1 MIDAFPESP
10 RKKFTAH
17 DTVRTAMM
25 TSLIAVCSWISIPS
39 AVPFTLQTFAV
50 FCSILL
56 IGGQRSLLAITA
68 YLLAGAVG
76 VPVFAGF
83 TGGIS
88 RLFDSTGGYM
98 IGFIFTALIYW
109 ASEKL
114 PVRNTAISV
123 SAMLIGLA
131 AMYLSGTVWFILIYT
146 GESGAITITKALKWC
161 VIPFIIPDLIK
172 LSLSFMITK
181 RLRKHI
187 TMHRIN

>member
-1 MIDAFPESP
+1 MPDTP
-10 RKKFTAH
+10 KKKATAH
-17 DTVRTAMM
+17 DTVMTAMM

-50 FCSILL
+50 FCSVSL
-56 IGGQRSLLAITA
+56 IGGRRSLLAILS
-68 YLLAGAVG
+68 YLLIGAVG

-114 PVRNTAISV
+114 PVRNTIISV

-131 AMYLSGTVWFILIYT
+131 AMYISGTVWFILIYI
-146 GESGAITITKALKWC
+146 GESKAITLAQSLKWC
-161 VIPFIIPDLIK
+161 IVPFIIPDIIK
-172 LSLSFMITK
+172 LTLSLMITK

-187 TMHRIN
+187 TLIRNSKL

>member
-1 MIDAFPESP
+1 MPESP
-10 RKKFTAH
+10 RKRKFTAH
-17 DTVRTAMM
+17 DTVMTAMM

-50 FCSILL
+50 FCSVSL
-56 IGGQRSLLAITA
+56 IGGRRSLLAISA
-68 YLLAGAVG
+68 YLLVGAAG

-88 RLFDSTGGYM
+88 RLFDTTGGYM
-98 IGFIFTALIYW
+98 IGFIFTALIYR
-109 ASEKL
+109 ALEKL
-114 PVRNTAISV
+114 SVRNTAIIV

-131 AMYLSGTVWFILIYT
+131 AMYISGTVWFILIYT
-146 GESGAITITKALKWC
+146 GESGAITLAQALKWC

-172 LSLSFMITK
+172 LSLSLMITK

-187 TMHRIN
+187 TI

>member
-1 MIDAFPESP
+1 
-10 RKKFTAH
+10 
-17 DTVRTAMM
+17 
-25 TSLIAVCSWISIPS
+25 
-39 AVPFTLQTFAV
+39 
-50 FCSILL
+50 
-56 IGGQRSLLAITA
+56 
-68 YLLAGAVG
+68 
-76 VPVFAGF
+76 
-83 TGGIS
+83 
-88 RLFDSTGGYM
+88 M

-131 AMYLSGTVWFILIYT
+131 AMYFSGTVWFILIYT